1 MRFGFWMPVFGGWLR
16 NVEDEGMPATFAYQ
30 RELAQ
35 QADRTGWDVTLIAEL
50 NLNDIKGPEA
60 DCLEAWTT
68 AAALAPLT
76 ERLELMTAVRPN
88 FRLPAL
94 VAKEAA
100 TVDRIS
106 NGRFTLNVV
115 SAWWEEESSQYGG
128 AWVKHDERYAR
139 TEEFLA
145 VLKGMWTKDEY
156 TLEGRYY
163 TIKKARLAPKPV
175 QKPWPVLYAGGE
187 SPAAKDLI
195 ARECDAYLMHGDPPE
210 LLAGKIADMR
220 ARRAQHP
227 ELPPLRFGVAA
238 YSVVR
243 NTDAE
248 VKKEIA
254 RITDVHASARGYA
267 SYQEFIRGSQL
278 ETKVSLEDYSVSNR
292 GLRTGLVGTPDQVAE
307 NIRELERIGIDLLLL
322 QGIAADAGGTLYA
335 AGLSGNICV
344 VNGSGQLTR
353 VIPVASGHALLGEL
367 FVNGQ
372 IYVADKVRQ
381 RYGSRMRPY
390 GPTAFRGSAR
400 TALRSMPPAATST
413 WRTPATIGSSGSP

>member
-30 RELAQ
+30 RQLAQ

-76 ERLELMTAVRPN
+76 ERLELMAAVRPN

-100 TVDRIS
+100 TIDQIS

-115 SAWWEEESSQYGG
+115 SAWWQEESDEYGG
-128 AWVKHDERYAR
+128 AWVQHDERYAR

-145 VLKGMWTKDEY
+145 VLKGMWTSDEY
-156 TLEGRYY
+156 SLGGRYY
-163 TIKKARLAPKPV
+163 TIKNAHLAPKPV
-175 QKPWPVLYAGGE
+175 QKPWPTLYAGGE

-195 ARECDAYLMHGDPPE
+195 ARECDAYLMHGDAPE
-210 LLAGKIADMR
+210 ALAPKIEDMR
-220 ARRAQHP
+220 ARRSKHP
-227 ELPPLRFGVAA
+227 DLPPLRFGVAGYA
-238 YSVVR
+238 IVR
-243 NTDAE
+243 NSDTE

-254 RITDVHASARGYA
+254 RITDVNASARGYA
-267 SYQEFIRGSQL
+267 SYQDFIKGSQL
-278 ETKVSLEDYSVSNR
+278 ETKLSLEDYSVSNR

-307 NIRELERIGIDLLLL
+307 QVRGLARIGIDLLLL
-322 QGIAADAGGTLYA
+322 QC
-335 AGLSGNICV
+335 S
-344 VNGSGQLTR
+344 
-353 VIPVASGHALLGEL
+353 P
-367 FVNGQ
+367 
-372 IYVADKVRQ
+372 Q
-381 RYGSRMRPY
+381 REEMQRFSSEVFPLV
-390 GPTAFRGSAR
+390 SD
-400 TALRSMPPAATST
+400 LRS
-413 WRTPATIGSSGSP
+413 